1 MNDLNERLEGIIEK
15 IDDEQIKDVNNILE
29 SHAIKMRNTM
39 LMLKLNLRLWTI
51 LLMMPTIMWEKNVPI
66 VNLLKQQINVTSA

>member
-29 SHAIKMRNTM
+29 MRNTM

-51 LLMMPTIMWEKNVPI
+51 LLMMPTLMWEKNVPI